1 MEETP
6 RDRVFREELADP
18 ERLKVH
24 IGRLISLL
32 DERLENKN
40 KRYLVYV
47 LAQQSRMG
55 HLIAEPWCLN
65 TMFRGQYDDIVIVTG
80 LGADAA
86 NSAVF
91 EYLQSEFTVIETDD
105 IILTTMGFIDAGGFG
120 VGNYDFYLRSPQT
133 LYKEFT
139 KQLANGMPHRFF
151 SVPDSVR
158 DAAQK
163 FLDQSIADPS
173 RPYVVLHVRDA
184 GYAPDMPYHSFRFT
198 PIEAYREGVKFLL
211 DNGYAVIRIGDVASP
226 ALDLTDPNYL
236 EAMRHEAHDRAF
248 DFGLI
253 GGCAFGICT
262 QSGPFSIFQSLGRP
276 FLVTNAYPI
285 SSWGFLPHELS
296 IFTHYVREDGERL
309 SYREMGHANLTGIP
323 TANALKLAGLRVEN
337 NSAGEVLAGVKE
349 MVRFVE
355 DKAAPDL
362 EVQKRFLEITTE
374 FDETVRGTKT
384 QGAMPTRW
392 PQRLCSAHLESDPD
406 FLR

>member
-18 ERLKVH
+18 ERLKIHV
-24 IGRLISLL
+24 GRLVALL
-32 DERLENKN
+32 DERLDKG

-80 LGADAA
+80 LGAQAA

-91 EYLQSEFTVIETDD
+91 DYLKSEFTVIETDD
-105 IILTTMGFIDAGGFG
+105 IVLTTMGFIDAGAFG
-120 VGNYDFYLRSPQT
+120 LGNYDLYLRSPQT

-139 KQLANGMPHRFF
+139 KQLANGLPHRFF
-151 SVPDSVR
+151 SAPVDVCR
-158 DAAQK
+158 AAQE
-163 FLDQSIADPS
+163 FLDQAIEDPS

-211 DNGYAVIRIGDVASP
+211 DNGYAVVRIGDVASP
-226 ALDLTDPNYL
+226 ALDLVNPNYI
-236 EAMRHEAHDRAF
+236 EAMRHEAHDKAL

-262 QSGPFSIFQSLGRP
+262 QSGPFSILQSLGRP
-276 FLVTNAYPI
+276 LLLTNAYPI

-296 IFTHYVREDGERL
+296 IFAHYMRNDGERL
-309 SYREMGHANLTGIP
+309 SYRDMGHADLMGIP
-323 TANALKLAGLRVEN
+323 TASALEAAGLRVES
-337 NSAGEVLAGVKE
+337 NSAEEVLAGVKE

-355 DKAAPDL
+355 EQAAPDL
-362 EVQKRFLEITTE
+362 ELQNRFLQATAE

-384 QGAMPTRW
+384 QGPVPTRW
-392 PQRLCSAHLESDPD
+392 PQRLCSSYMESNPD

>member
-24 IGRLISLL
+24 IGRLVALL
-32 DERLENKN
+32 NERLEKD

-65 TMFRGQYDDIVIVTG
+65 TMFRERYDEIVIVTG
-80 LGADAA
+80 PGAQAA
-86 NSAVF
+86 NTAVF
-91 EYLQSEFTVIETDD
+91 EYLKSEFTVIETDD

-120 VGNYDFYLRSPQT
+120 LGNYDLYLRSPQT

-139 KQLANGMPHRFF
+139 KQLANGLPHRFF
-151 SVPDSVR
+151 TAPEHVR
-158 DAAQK
+158 DAAQN
-163 FLDQSIADPS
+163 FLARAIEDPS

-184 GYAPDMPYHSFRFT
+184 GYAPEMPYHSFRFT

-211 DNGYAVIRIGDVASP
+211 DSGYAVVRIGDVASP
-226 ALDLTDPNYL
+226 ALDISDPNYL
-236 EAMRHEAHDRAF
+236 EAMRHEEHDRAL

-262 QSGPFSIFQSLGRP
+262 QSGPFSIFQSLGKP

-285 SSWGFLPHELS
+285 SSWGFLPHELA
-296 IFTHYVREDGERL
+296 IFTHYVRDNGNRL
-309 SYREMGHANLTGIP
+309 SYRDMGHANLMGIP
-323 TANALKLAGLRVEN
+323 TAEALETAGLRVES
-337 NSAGEVLAGVKE
+337 NSLEEVLAGVRE
-349 MVRFVE
+349 MARFVE
-355 DKAAPDL
+355 EQTPPDL
-362 EVQKRFLEITTE
+362 EVQNRFLRVTAE
-374 FDETVRGTKT
+374 FDETVRGTAT
-384 QGAMPTRW
+384 QGSTPSRW
-392 PQRLCSAHLESDPD
+392 PQRLCSAYLEKNPG
-406 FLR
+406 FLT